1 MRVLIVCSK
10 NSGKIAP
17 FIVEQV
23 EALNRLGVTTDY
35 FTIGQKGVGGY
46 LKSRKPLLGK
56 IADFRPDIIHAHFG
70 LSGLLANLQ
79 RRVPVVTTYHG
90 SDINCPEVFRFSK
103 WSIRLSAYNVFVS
116 KKNFNKAVKNHQK
129 ATIIPCGVD
138 IDVFSP
144 MDKYE
149 ARKQIGL
156 AHNNRLVLFAG
167 SFKNSVKNPELAIS
181 AVRES
186 DDETDLI
193 ELAGYNRQEVSL
205 LMNAVDVCLMT
216 SHNEGSP
223 QFIKEAMA
231 CNCPIISVDVGDVS
245 DIVGETY
252 NCFITD
258 YKADEIANNIQMILK
273 NGQRSNGREK
283 IIYLGLDNISIA
295 NRILDVYK
303 TVTKN
308 Q

>member
-35 FTIGQKGVGGY
+35 FTIEQKGVSGY
-46 LKSRKPLLGK
+46 LKSRKPLLDK
-56 IADFRPDIIHAHFG
+56 IAGFRPDIIHAHFG

-90 SDINCPEVFRFSK
+90 SDINCPEVFRLSK

-116 KKNFNKAVKNHQK
+116 KKNFNKAVKNNQK

-144 MDKYE
+144 MDKSE

-156 AHNNRLVLFAG
+156 DRNNCFVLFAG

-181 AVRES
+181 AVQMS
-186 DDETDLI
+186 DGADLI
-193 ELAGYNRQEVSL
+193 ELAGYNRQEVAL

-231 CNCPIISVDVGDVS
+231 CNCPIISVDVGDVG
-245 DIVGETY
+245 DIVGETH

-258 YKADEIANNIQMILK
+258 YKADEIANNIQLIMK
-273 NGQRSNGREK
+273 NSQRSNGREK
-283 IIYLGLDNISIA
+283 IISLGLDNISIA
-295 NRILDVYK
+295 NRILGVYK
-303 TVTKN
+303 TVTKS
-308 Q
+308 QQ